1 MKYVAPY
8 RRTSGRKRDAE
19 KRRRCATGAPVTS
32 AGAQS
37 AITALPWN
45 IGMHR

>member
-1 MKYVAPY
+1 MKYVAPW

-19 KRRRCATGAPVTS
+19 KRRRSATPAPVTR
-32 AGAQS
+32 AGAQP